1 MRLNCR
7 WLIWSFIQP
16 PVVHAEIFGKF
27 LAHFESEDALGSA
40 VVCLERG
47 SGDGLGV
54 AEFVEGSMHWASMF
68 AAHILDAS
76 GFGFCC

>member
-1 MRLNCR
+1 MRLNWR
-7 WLIWSFIQP
+7 WLILSFIHQP
-16 PVVHAEIFGKF
+16 VALVERFGKF
-27 LAHFESEDALGSA
+27 LAYFGSEDALGSA